1 MIIFLKIACLIFIGF
16 IKHSF
21 ADDLQKQAMDG
32 DPQAMCQY
40 AHTLD
45 PLQKNEIK
53 KHAYILGNLS
63 CEMTDEDQSHLG
75 QHENIPLIDGSFSIQ
90 QLKKEAENNVDK
102 QLLIWTLY
110 ANGLSVSKLTAFTWL
125 KVAAENKDPRALT
138 MLGALYFYGYILP
151 QNKHQGLQLIRMAGE
166 TYPLAKNLYTHLND

>member
-16 IKHSF
+16 INHSF
-21 ADDLQKQAMDG
+21 ADELQKQAMDG

-166 TYPLAKNLYTHLND
+166 TYPLAKNLYTHLNH

>member
-16 IKHSF
+16 INHSF

-45 PLQKNEIK
+45 PPQKNEIK

-75 QHENIPLIDGSFSIQ
+75 QHENISRIDGPFLIQ

-110 ANGLSVSKLTAFTWL
+110 ANGFSVSKLTAFTWL
-125 KVAAENKDPRALT
+125 KVAAENKDSRAMT
-138 MLGALYFYGYILP
+138 ILGALYFYGYILP
-151 QNKHQGLQLIRMAGE
+151 QDKEKGLSLIREAGQ
-166 TYPLAKNLYTHLND
+166 TYTFAKNLDNHLK